1 MVVKRKTN
9 QWTMMIYALQ
19 EIEELEMHL
28 ANSEVV
34 GH

>member
-1 MVVKRKTN
+1 
-9 QWTMMIYALQ
+9 MMIYALQ